1 MLLLLKLYFVCLC
14 TGKISRNGWFTVFS
28 TFLKRF
34 MSKFSKHWKILIEI
48 DLRLILNFNYR
59 SLKRLSA
66 SAFMHVRSLLE
77 PVFTRNTVFEFFFFF
92 DKSAIKVPSP
102 AEQLYRSR
110 HRYTGKSYSLWWVSI
125 HIKCQGYVRVFS
137 WPAWVR
143 SRFYSDFLII
153 FCLTKISLCV
163 TGISV
168 TWAEDSP
175 CEFDW
180 PG

>member
-1 MLLLLKLYFVCLC
+1 MITLLLLKLYFVCLC

-77 PVFTRNTVFEFFFFF
+77 PVFTRNTVC
-92 DKSAIKVPSP
+92 DKRFPVRQSS
-102 AEQLYRSR
+102 YRSR

>member
-125 HIKCQGYVRVFS
+125 HISKCITYKDCSTALAYLTSVLRYLDFS
-137 WPAWVR
+137 VWYINNSSAHV
-143 SRFYSDFLII
+143 
-153 FCLTKISLCV
+153 TCV
-163 TGISV
+163 
-168 TWAEDSP
+168 
-175 CEFDW
+175 
-180 PG
+180 

>member
-66 SAFMHVRSLLE
+66 SAFIHVRSLLE
-77 PVFTRNTVFEFFFFF
+77 PEFTRNTVC
-92 DKSAIKVPSP
+92 DKRFPVRQSS
-102 AEQLYRSR
+102 YRSR